1 MEKIKANPEV
11 ILVEPQLG
19 ENIGTAARA
28 MANFCLPDLRLVN
41 PREGW
46 PNEKTIKASA
56 GASSVI
62 ENATV
67 FDRIEDSVSDLNYI
81 FATTARSR
89 DMVKAVFTPE
99 QAVQEMEERIA
110 QGQKVGILFGR
121 ERIGLKNNEVA
132 LADAIIMAP
141 VNPEFASLNIAQAV
155 LLVGYEWLKQSQ
167 NGTLGRETEFDGPG
181 IPGMKYRSSKPASK
195 TELIGFFEHLERELE
210 DAGFF
215 QPPEKKERMTQN
227 LRNMFQRMEASEQE
241 VRTLRGIVA
250 SLTRAHKRSK
260 KVP

>member
-1 MEKIKANPEV
+1 MEKIKTNPEV

-46 PNEKTIKASA
+46 PNEKAVKASA
-56 GASSVI
+56 GASSVV
-62 ENATV
+62 ENAKVYET
-67 FDRIEDSVSDLNYI
+67 IEESVSGLNYI

-99 QAVQEMEERIA
+99 QAVQEMQERIA

-155 LLVGYEWLKQSQ
+155 LLVGYEWLKHSQ
-167 NGTLGRETEFDGPG
+167 NASLGRETEFDGPG
-181 IPGMKYRSSKPASK
+181 IPGMKYRSSMPASK
-195 TELIGFFEHLERELE
+195 AELIGFFEHLEHELDE
-210 DAGFF
+210 AGFF

-260 KVP
+260 KTS